1 MYSQYGVAGGK
12 MKPLVPEIHM
22 HAPST
27 TVASEGHSV
36 VGLGVGVGVGL
47 GVGTG
52 VGGAMGEGGDGAHWE
67 LLQVSSVQVTNLGNP
82 ELCVVPHPLT
92 IGELVHLSPW

>member
-22 HAPST
+22 QAPST
-27 TVASEGHSV
+27 TVASDGHSV
-36 VGLGVGVGVGL
+36 TGLGVGVGVGF

-52 VGGAMGEGGDGAHWE
+52 VGGVGEGGDGAHWE
-67 LLQVSSVQVTNLGNP
+67 LLQVSSVQVTYLGNS
-82 ELCVVPHPLT
+82 ELCVAPHPWT
-92 IGELVHLSPW
+92 TGEFVHLSPW